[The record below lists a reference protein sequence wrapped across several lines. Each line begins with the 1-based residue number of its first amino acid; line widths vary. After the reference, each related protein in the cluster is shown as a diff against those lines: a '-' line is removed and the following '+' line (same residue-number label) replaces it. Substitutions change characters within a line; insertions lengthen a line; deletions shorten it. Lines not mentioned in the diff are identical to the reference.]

1 MPARTMTYRDAAQIL
16 LRVPNWL
23 GDAVMCEPAIRALR
37 RISSEAR
44 LTVLGRPSIVELL
57 DGHPDVAESM
67 VYDHRGRHQGLWGK
81 WQLAQELRGR
91 KFDLAVLFQNAF
103 EAAFITALAGIPRR
117 YGYATDGRGCLL
129 TTAVPKVRHVP
140 HQVSY
145 YLELLRQLGCE
156 TEPCAPRLYLK
167 PEEEAAAAAR
177 LAEFGLQAGATLIGL
192 NPGSTYG
199 TAKRWLPDRFAEAAS
214 KIAAFC
220 RDRTGRPA
228 QVVIVGAPGEEELGE
243 AIARQIE
250 APTMVLSGRTSVRE
264 LMAITK
270 RCRLYLTNDTGPMH
284 IAAAFG
290 VPVVAVFGP
299 TDWRTTAP
307 FGDGRAVVRTPVE
320 CAPCLLRE
328 CPIDHRCMTGVTV
341 EQVVAVA
348 RQAMMSCP
356 QTGDVTTQ
364 HPALSTQ
371 HSGLD
376 PAHSAPSTQHSPLST
391 QHSAPSTNLLTGVT
405 VFLDRD
411 GTLNR
416 DTGYLNDPE
425 AFELL
430 PGVGEALARLSAAG
444 ATLIVVTNQSGVA
457 RGLITGQQLKAIH
470 ERLGDQLAQQGA
482 VLTGLYVCPHHPDD
496 GCRCRKPETGLIEQ
510 ACREHDLDRTSL
522 YVLGDRARDVI
533 AGQRVG
539 AGTVLL
545 LSGEDSRHDLARMRD
560 EGRPPD
566 HVAESMAE
574 AADWILRDRLSRR
587 DLALQLKGEG
597 DRSGA

>member
-1 MPARTMTYRDAAQIL
+1 MTYRDALQIL

-37 RISSEAR
+37 RTYPEAR
-44 LTVLGRPSIVELL
+44 LTVLGRPSVVDLL
-57 DGHPDVAESM
+57 DGHPDVAETM

-117 YGYATDGRGCLL
+117 YGYATDGRGFLL
-129 TTAVPKVRHVP
+129 TTAVPKPRPVS

-156 TEPCAPRLYLK
+156 ADPVAPRLYLK

-177 LAEFGLQAGATLIGL
+177 LAGFGVQAGAALIGL

-199 TAKRWLPDRFAEAAS
+199 TAKRWLPDRFANAAS
-214 KIAAFC
+214 KVAAIC
-220 RDRTGRPA
+220 RDLTGRPIH
-228 QVVIVGAPGEEELGE
+228 VVIVGAPGEEALGD

-250 APTMVLSGRTSVRE
+250 APAIVLSGRTSIRE

-341 EQVVAVA
+341 EQVVEAA
-348 RQAMMSCP
+348 RQAMTFRVQSP
-356 QTGDVTTQ
+356 LSP
-364 HPALSTQ
+364 HHSALSTQ
-371 HSGLD
+371 HSGLG
-376 PAHSAPSTQHSPLST
+376 PEPSAPSTQHL
-391 QHSAPSTNLLTGVT
+391 APSTNPLMGVT

-416 DTGYLNDPE
+416 DSGYLNDPE
-425 AFELL
+425 AVELL

-457 RGLITGQQLKAIH
+457 RGLITGQQLTAIH
-470 ERLGDQLAQQGA
+470 ERLGDLLAQQGV
-482 VLTGLYVCPHHPDD
+482 VLTGLYVCPHHPED

-510 ACREHDLDRTSL
+510 ACREHGLDRTKL
-522 YVLGDRARDVI
+522 YVVGDRARDVLS
-533 AGQRVG
+533 GQKVG
-539 AGTVLL
+539 ARTVLL
-545 LSGEDSRHDLARMRD
+545 LSGEQSRHDLAQMRA

-566 HVAESMAE
+566 HVADGMAG

-587 DLALQLKGEG
+587 DLALQLEGGG